1 MVGYFP
7 LKVGKQKFTLCVII
21 TLMNSQTILSY
32 ITSIPTLQTYWDTPS
47 LQAAEIGDGNLN
59 FVYRISDA
67 VGKSLIL
74 KYAPPYLR
82 LLGEDFKL
90 PQHRICVEMHTMS
103 YFQEITPSF
112 IPTLYHCDETHFCFI
127 MEDLQGYALLQ
138 NMALFG
144 DRSVFIYERLGQ
156 FISALLHHSPSLKQE
171 GYYENA
177 TLKAISRDYIFRF
190 PHTPNHEALVVP
202 SFFKPSSKS
211 EQFTQNIAWL
221 TKLFEED
228 TSCLLHGDLHT
239 GSIMVKGEYVKI
251 IDAEFSFFG
260 PIGFDIGVLL
270 AHMLFNEIYTA
281 ITYNTIC
288 YPNHIQA
295 LFKGIG
301 ALSQENLAHSVGFCG
316 AELFRRLVVPAKSKA
331 LEALEKTSD
340 KAKAYATAE
349 AIAID
354 LVENCL
360 HVKHYEDIIT
370 LVEKHL

>member
-1 MVGYFP
+1 MN
-7 LKVGKQKFTLCVII
+7 TLSILTYI
-21 TLMNSQTILSY
+21 HNRPFLLSY
-32 ITSIPTLQTYWDTPS
+32 FEKSS
-47 LQAAEIGDGNLN
+47 LHVNEIGDGNLN
-59 FVYRISDA
+59 YIFRISDA

-90 PQHRICVEMHTMS
+90 PQHRICVEMHTLS
-103 YFQEITPSF
+103 YFQEIAPSF
-112 IPTLYHCDETHFCFI
+112 IPKLYHCDEENFCFM
-127 MEDLQGYALLQ
+127 MEDLKGYTLLQQVALLGHQ
-138 NMALFG
+138 SPFM
-144 DRSVFIYERLGQ
+144 YERLGQ
-156 FISALLHHSPSLKQE
+156 FIAALLHHTPSLKQK

-177 TLKAISRDYIFRF
+177 TLKNISLDYIFRF
-190 PHTPNHEALVVP
+190 PHCENHQALIIP
-202 SFFKPSSKS
+202 SFFKPASKS
-211 EQFTQNIAWL
+211 KQFTQNIAWL
-221 TKLFEED
+221 TACFEND
-228 TSCLLHGDLHT
+228 KSHLVHGDLHT
-239 GSIMVKGEYVKI
+239 GSIMVKEEHVKI

-270 AHMLFNEIYTA
+270 AHILFNEIYTS

-301 ALSQENLAHSVGFCG
+301 TLRQETLAHSVGFCG

-331 LEALEKTSD
+331 LEALEETNE